1 MRRWTA
7 LAIWLLVLL
16 AAAVAWPSIGVAQT
30 KPTEAP
36 YKNEAT
42 ARECVHKRLAE
53 LVSQDRP
60 NIAGDTALAECSK
73 GLQLELKDRKK
84 SYCEAVSYTGWLVAD
99 ENSKLNALKGQPYQ
113 PDRAS
118 IQRCDK
124 MNSWDKHS

>member
-1 MRRWTA
+1 MRCWTA

-16 AAAVAWPSIGVAQT
+16 AAAVTWPSIGMAQT
-30 KPTEAP
+30 KPAEAP

-53 LVSQDRP
+53 LLAQTQP
-60 NIAGDTALAECSK
+60 NIAGDPALAECTK

-84 SYCEAVSYTGWLVAD
+84 SYCEAVSYTAWLVAD
-99 ENSKLNALKGQPYQ
+99 ENSKLNGLKGQPYQ

-124 MNSWDKHS
+124 SRSWEKPS